1 MNEYSEDGYRKSI
14 REWSAEER
22 PREKLITLG
31 SGGVSTAELLAII
44 LGNGTRD
51 ASAVDLAR
59 RVLNRFDESL
69 HKLEGATAPELM
81 TVKGIG
87 MASATRILAV
97 FMLAN
102 RQRSEQYIA
111 KKKIT
116 GSQAAYELMRPYLTR
131 LPFEEFWIALLN
143 RSNKVV
149 KTIQLSKGGI
159 SGTVVDI
166 KKLYGYVLEYR
177 AAGIILYH
185 NHPSGSE
192 LPSEADKTLTQK
204 ICRMA
209 SVMDVLIL
217 DHIIVG
223 DEKYFSFADHGM
235 L

>member
-1 MNEYSEDGYRKSI
+1 
-14 REWSAEER
+14 
-22 PREKLITLG
+22 
-31 SGGVSTAELLAII
+31 
-44 LGNGTRD
+44 
-51 ASAVDLAR
+51 
-59 RVLNRFDESL
+59 
-69 HKLEGATAPELM
+69 
-81 TVKGIG
+81 
-87 MASATRILAV
+87 
-97 FMLAN
+97 
-102 RQRSEQYIA
+102 
-111 KKKIT
+111 
-116 GSQAAYELMRPYLTR
+116 MRPYLTR